1 VVLRV
6 IRADRPAMPVSRG
19 DNEDMICE
27 ACRERRHRECRGGTW
42 CDCQH
47 KPPTGEAA
55 EERSAEPEDGPEP
68 GVNWLRQ
75 G

>member
-1 VVLRV
+1 
-6 IRADRPAMPVSRG
+6 
-19 DNEDMICE
+19 MICE
-27 ACRERRHRECRGGTW
+27 ACRERRHDECRGGTW

-47 KPPTGEAA
+47 LPPESDGPEEQRPEAGE
-55 EERSAEPEDGPEP
+55 GPEP

>member
-1 VVLRV
+1 
-6 IRADRPAMPVSRG
+6 
-19 DNEDMICE
+19 MICE
-27 ACRERRHRECRGGTW
+27 ACRERRHGDCQGSTW

-47 KPPTGEAA
+47 QPAGDDTAT
-55 EERSAEPEDGPEP
+55 AEPDEPGTPGDDGPEP

>member
-1 VVLRV
+1 MMFGCL
-6 IRADRPAMPVSRG
+6 PGEGPKSLVSRH
-19 DNEDMICE
+19 NRDMICE
-27 ACRERRHRECRGGTW
+27 ACRDRRHGACRGGTW

-47 KPPTGEAA
+47 QPPADDAQPTEVR
-55 EERSAEPEDGPEP
+55 EEEDGAEP

>member
-1 VVLRV
+1 
-6 IRADRPAMPVSRG
+6 
-19 DNEDMICE
+19 MICE
-27 ACRERRHRECRGGTW
+27 PCRERRHDDCRGGTW

-47 KPPTGEAA
+47 RPPVEA
-55 EERSAEPEDGPEP
+55 EGDEDDRPEP

>member
-1 VVLRV
+1 
-6 IRADRPAMPVSRG
+6 MES
-19 DNEDMICE
+19 MICE
-27 ACRERRHRECRGGTW
+27 ACRDDRHDDCRGGTW

-47 KPPTGEAA
+47 LPP
-55 EERSAEPEDGPEP
+55 EPAPETDENPEP

>member
-1 VVLRV
+1 
-6 IRADRPAMPVSRG
+6 
-19 DNEDMICE
+19 MICE
-27 ACRERRHRECRGGTW
+27 ACRERRHGDCRRGTW

-47 KPPTGEAA
+47 QPADDGTDPATAA
-55 EERSAEPEDGPEP
+55 ESGQSGPSGDEGPEP

>member
-1 VVLRV
+1 
-6 IRADRPAMPVSRG
+6 
-19 DNEDMICE
+19 MICE
-27 ACRERRHRECRGGTW
+27 ACRDRRHDACRGGTW

-47 KPPTGEAA
+47 QPSADEAQPA
-55 EERSAEPEDGPEP
+55 EIREEDDGTEP

>member
-1 VVLRV
+1 
-6 IRADRPAMPVSRG
+6 
-19 DNEDMICE
+19 MICE
-27 ACRERRHRECRGGTW
+27 ACREHHHDDCLGGTW

-47 KPPTGEAA
+47 RPLPEPA
-55 EERSAEPEDGPEP
+55 EDEETAPEP

>member
-1 VVLRV
+1 
-6 IRADRPAMPVSRG
+6 
-19 DNEDMICE
+19 MICE
-27 ACRERRHRECRGGTW
+27 ACRERRHGDCRRGTW

-47 KPPTGEAA
+47 QPAGDDSAPVEPGEPG
-55 EERSAEPEDGPEP
+55 EEGPEP

>member
-1 VVLRV
+1 
-6 IRADRPAMPVSRG
+6 
-19 DNEDMICE
+19 MICE
-27 ACRERRHRECRGGTW
+27 ACRERRHGECRGGTW

-47 KPPTGEAA
+47 EPPAGTLPTEAGSGTEPAGTGDGDEGGGGDD
-55 EERSAEPEDGPEP
+55 REDGPEP

>member
-1 VVLRV
+1 
-6 IRADRPAMPVSRG
+6 
-19 DNEDMICE
+19 MICE
-27 ACRERRHRECRGGTW
+27 ACRDRRHGGCRGGTW

-47 KPPTGEAA
+47 QPA
-55 EERSAEPEDGPEP
+55 ENATTSAEPDQTGGDDGPEP